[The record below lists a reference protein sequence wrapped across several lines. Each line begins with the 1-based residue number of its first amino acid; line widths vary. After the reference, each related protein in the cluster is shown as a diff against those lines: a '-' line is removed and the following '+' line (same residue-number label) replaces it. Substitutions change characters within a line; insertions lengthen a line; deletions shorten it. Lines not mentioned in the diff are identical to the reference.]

1 MSNLL
6 AECCCDSV
14 VSGECCS
21 TAWGAA
27 QSDDFSFT
35 PSGNVV
41 QSGRLDSWRSCT
53 ENGVTTNYRST
64 ASTMR
69 TTYAFSNV
77 ELKRRTGQGGQQ
89 QKWSFYNGTI
99 TATEIRRSYQF
110 GSFDCE
116 SDLSCDRGYTLTVEV
131 VATNGTYSN
140 TVTFSC
146 NQDAS
151 ATATWSNEPSD
162 WTDDWF
168 LIEQQC
174 QNADELYCQGDG
186 TTITMERRQFR
197 INTPTLPFIGS
208 ACSKCGIA
216 EVPRA
221 VFSWNANNPDCD
233 QNDLEDLTWYR
244 YSGGP
249 LDNYCTGG
257 EGSNSPTC
265 STDFRNRGDDVF
277 DTSYPAVTN
286 SVAGSCD
293 QRGLIMPSITI
304 AAI

>member
-1 MSNLL
+1 MSALL
-6 AECCCDSV
+6 SACCCGGV

-35 PSGNVV
+35 SGNVV
-41 QSGRLDSWRSCT
+41 QSGRLDLWRSCT
-53 ENGVTTNYRST
+53 ENGVTDHRRST

-69 TTYAFSNV
+69 TTYSFSNV
-77 ELKRRTGQGGQQ
+77 ELKRRTGQGGQR

-99 TATEIRRSYQF
+99 SATEIRRSYKF
-110 GSFDCE
+110 GDFDCE
-116 SDLSCDRGYTLTVEV
+116 TDLSCDRGYTMTVQV

-140 TVTFSC
+140 TVAFSC

-151 ATATWSNEPSD
+151 ATVTWNNEPSD

-168 LIEQQC
+168 VIAQQC

-186 TTITMERRQFR
+186 TTVTLERPQFR
-197 INTPTLPFIGS
+197 ITTPTLPFVGS
-208 ACSKCGIA
+208 ACSKCGNS
-216 EVPRA
+216 EVPRS
-221 VFSWNANNPDCD
+221 FLSYNANNPDCD
-233 QNDLEDLTWYR
+233 SNDLEDLTWYG

-249 LDNYCTGG
+249 LGNFCTGG
-257 EGSNSPTC
+257 EGSNEPTC
-265 STDFRNRGDDVF
+265 STDQRNRGDDVF

-286 SVAGSCD
+286 SVGGSCD
-293 QRGLIMPSITI
+293 KRGLIMPSITI

>member
-6 AECCCDSV
+6 AECCCDGV

-35 PSGNVV
+35 SGNVV
-41 QSGRLDSWRSCT
+41 QSGRTDNWNICT
-53 ENGVTTNYRST
+53 ENGVTDYRRGN

-69 TTYAFSNV
+69 TTYTFSNV

-99 TATEIRRSYQF
+99 TATEIRRSYKF
-110 GSFDCE
+110 GDFNCE
-116 SDLSCDRGYTLTVEV
+116 TDLVCDRGYTMTVEV

-151 ATATWSNEPSD
+151 ATISWGGEPSD
-162 WTDDWF
+162 WTDNWF
-168 LIEQQC
+168 MIQQQC
-174 QNADELYCQGDG
+174 QTSDETYCQADGDPV
-186 TTITMERRQFR
+186 TIERRQFR
-197 INTPTLPFIGS
+197 ISTPSLPVVAS
-208 ACSKCGIA
+208 SCSSCPGVII
-216 EVPRA
+216 PRA
-221 VFSWNANNPDCD
+221 SWSWNANNPDCNS
-233 QNDLEDLTWYR
+233 NDLEDLTWYP
-244 YSGGP
+244 YDGGQFA
-249 LDNYCTGG
+249 NYCTGG

-265 STDFRNRGDDVF
+265 STDQNNRGDDVF
-277 DTSYPAVTN
+277 DLSYPAVTN
-286 SVAGSCD
+286 SVGGSCD

>member
-6 AECCCDSV
+6 AECCCDGV

-41 QSGRLDSWRSCT
+41 TSGRRQQWNSCT
-53 ENGVTTNYRST
+53 ENGVTDYRRAG
-64 ASTMR
+64 ASTNQ
-69 TTYAFSNV
+69 TTYTFSNV

-99 TATEIRRSYQF
+99 SITNIVRSYRF
-110 GSFDCE
+110 GAFNCE
-116 SDLSCDRGYTLTVEV
+116 TDLDCDRGYTLTVEV

-151 ATATWSNEPSD
+151 ATISWSGEPSD
-162 WTDDWF
+162 WTDNWF
-168 LIEQQC
+168 MIQQQC
-174 QNADELYCQGDG
+174 QTSDETYCQADGDPV
-186 TTITMERRQFR
+186 TIQRRQFR
-197 INTPTLPFIGS
+197 IQTPSIPS
-208 ACSKCGIA
+208 VSPSVCPDCYQ
-216 EVPRA
+216 EVLQFSP
-221 VFSWNANNPDCD
+221 SWNANNPDCD
-233 QNDLEDLTWYR
+233 SNDLEDLTWYP
-244 YSGGP
+244 YGTAST
-249 LDNYCTGG
+249 NYCDGG
-257 EGSNSPTC
+257 EGSNGSVC
-265 STDFRNRGDDVF
+265 SADQNNRGDDVF
-277 DTSYPAVTN
+277 DLSYPAVTN
-286 SVAGSCD
+286 SVGGSCIE
-293 QRGLIMPSITI
+293 RGLIMPSITI